1 MPPHPSIQNPA
12 EKTVDRR
19 FSVAPMMECTDRHDR
34 FLLRLIT
41 RHALLYTEMITS
53 NALING
59 DRARLL
65 RFDEAEHP
73 VALQVGGSEPGQMAE
88 CARYVESYGYDEI
101 NVNVGCP
108 SNRVQSGRFGACLMA
123 EPNLVADCV
132 DAMQAVVAIPVTVK
146 TRIGIDRDESLDQL
160 GTFVDTV
167 AGAGCKTFIV
177 HARRAWLSGIS
188 PKQNRQVPPLNY
200 ERVYELKRSRP
211 DLTIVINGGIKT
223 LDAAGRHLDKVDGVM
238 MGREAYA
245 TPYLLAQVDNRFYGS
260 RSEPL
265 SREAV
270 LEHYLEYCEREV
282 KNGCALNHM
291 SRHLTGLF
299 HGQAGARRWRRCV
312 NEHAGR
318 TDAGVELIR
327 RAALRR
333 ARTTGEDHYH

>member
-1 MPPHPSIQNPA
+1 
-12 EKTVDRR
+12 
-19 FSVAPMMECTDRHDR
+19 MMECTDRHDR
-34 FLLRLIT
+34 FLLWLIT
-41 RHALLYTEMITS
+41 RHALLYTEMITA

-65 RFDEAEHP
+65 RFGEAEHP
-73 VALQVGGSEPGQMAE
+73 VALQVGGSDPAQMAE
-88 CARYVESYGYDEI
+88 CARYAESYGYDEI
-101 NVNVGCP
+101 NINAGCP
-108 SNRVQSGRFGACLMA
+108 SDRVQSGRFGACLMV

-132 DAMQAVVAIPVTVK
+132 DAMRTAVAIPVTVK
-146 TRIGIDRDESLDQL
+146 TRIGIDRDESVDQL

-167 AGAGCKTFIV
+167 AEAGCLMFIV

-200 ERVYELKRSRP
+200 QRVYELKRSRP

-223 LDAAGRHLDKVDGVM
+223 LDAAGRHLDEVDGVM

-265 SREAV
+265 SREVV
-270 LEHYLEYCEREV
+270 LERYLDYCEREV
-282 KNGCALNHM
+282 ENGFPLNQL

-299 HGQAGARRWRRCV
+299 HGQTGARRWRRCV
-312 NEHAGR
+312 NEYARR
-318 TDAGVELIR
+318 TDAGVEMIR
-327 RAALRR
+327 RAAHQHIS
-333 ARTTGEDHYH
+333 ATGAEHHH

>member
-1 MPPHPSIQNPA
+1 MPSYPSIQDPA
-12 EKTVDRR
+12 EIINRR
-19 FSVAPMMECTDRHDR
+19 FCVAPMMDCTDRYDR

-53 NALING
+53 SALING

-73 VALQVGGSEPGQMAE
+73 LALQVGGSEPGQMAE
-88 CARYVESYGYDEI
+88 CARYAESYGYDEI

-108 SNRVQSGRFGACLMA
+108 SDRVQSGRFGACLMA

-132 DAMQAVVAIPVTVK
+132 DAMRAAVTIPVTVK

-160 GTFVDTV
+160 STFVGTV
-167 AGAGCKTFIV
+167 AAAGCKTFIV
-177 HARRAWLSGIS
+177 HARRAWLNGVS
-188 PKQNRQVPPLNY
+188 PKQNRQIPPLNY

-211 DLTIVINGGIKT
+211 DLTIIINGGIKT

-245 TPYLLAQVDNRFYGS
+245 TPYLLAQVDSRFYGS
-260 RSEPL
+260 RSAPL

-270 LEHYLEYCEREV
+270 LDLYLEYCEREV
-282 KNGCALNHM
+282 KNGCALNHL

-312 NEHAGR
+312 NEHARR
-318 TDAGVELIR
+318 TGAGVELIR
-327 RAALRR
+327 RAAHQHVS
-333 ARTTGEDHYH
+333 AAKADHHH